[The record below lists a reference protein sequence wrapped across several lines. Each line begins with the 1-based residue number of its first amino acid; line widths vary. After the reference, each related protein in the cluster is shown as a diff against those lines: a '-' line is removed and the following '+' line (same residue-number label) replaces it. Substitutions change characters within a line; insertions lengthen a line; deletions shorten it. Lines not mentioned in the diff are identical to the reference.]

1 MLGVVEHEEFAK
13 PQRRLTF
20 LRATDT
26 ADGLLLETELRYTED
41 GELRHCREAHNLRC
55 RGGRIV
61 EHVVWCAGVSDTE
74 TARQV
79 FESGEIQRL

>member
-61 EHVVWCAGVSDTE
+61 EHVVWCAGVSDAE